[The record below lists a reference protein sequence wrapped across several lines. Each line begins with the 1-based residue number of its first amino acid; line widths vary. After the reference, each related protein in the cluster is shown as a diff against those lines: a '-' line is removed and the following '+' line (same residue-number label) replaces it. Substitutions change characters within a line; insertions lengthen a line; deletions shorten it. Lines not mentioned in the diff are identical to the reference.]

1 MLDFLFKRKRE
12 EVKKEEVKVEVKVEV
27 KESHNEKLTNIFIEL
42 LETKPEAFNSRWLSG
57 SPDTLQGSVI
67 YMPNGRRIKQDI
79 HIMAYGEVLS
89 PIRGCQ
95 TEKQQKRL
103 EQLIKPII
111 ERDSKAI
118 VEKYESL
125 KG

>member
-1 MLDFLFKRKRE
+1 MFDFLFKRKRE
-12 EVKKEEVKVEVKVEV
+12 EVKKEEVKKDVE
-27 KESHNEKLTNIFIEL
+27 ESHNEKLVNIFIEL
-42 LETKPEAFNSRWLSG
+42 LETKPEAFNSRWYSC
-57 SPDTLQGSVI
+57 SPDTLQESVI

-95 TEKQQKRL
+95 TKEQQKRL

-118 VEKYESL
+118 LDKYESL
-125 KG
+125 KGK